1 MYAVIRSGGKQY
13 RVAPGD
19 KVRVEKLE
27 GKVGGKVTFDDVL
40 AVHTDEKK
48 LLSGAKAAKTKVTG
62 KIVEQGRGTKHLV
75 MKYKTGGQ
83 YKITRGHRQAYTAV
97 EVSDI
102 KVE

>member
-13 RVAPGD
+13 RVAPGEII
-19 KVRVEKLE
+19 RVEKLE
-27 GKVGGKVTFDDVL
+27 GKVGGKITFDKVL
-40 AVHTDEKK
+40 AVHNDEKK
-48 LLSGAKAAKTKVTG
+48 LVHGTHTAKAKVTG
-62 KIVEQGRGTKHLV
+62 KIVEQGRGVKHLV

-102 KVE
+102 KME